1 MTDDIIT
8 CDACPVLCRI
18 RPGRNGA
25 CDRYANHDGALMRLD
40 PVLVTQRIAD
50 ADGELVPFGAK
61 DWDGS
66 LIPGAPTFVTG
77 VGSG

>member
-25 CDRYANHDGALMRLD
+25 CDRYANHDGALTRLD
-40 PVLVTQRIAD
+40 PVLRARGDETESGDVLKTGDSRASRGSRSRCQG
-50 ADGELVPFGAK
+50 GEGA
-61 DWDGS
+61 
-66 LIPGAPTFVTG
+66 L
-77 VGSG
+77 